1 MRTPSPARSSS
12 VMVPFRR
19 WRVAATAHHVD
30 GRITHTSCMGRVV
43 TISASY
49 GAGGS
54 YVGPRVAERLGVP
67 FVDRAIPGE
76 VAQRLAVPLH
86 EAVKRDESAGTV
98 LERFVRALAPA
109 GLPFGA
115 RPVLEHECV
124 DDNAY
129 RDATEQVIRE
139 QAASTGSVI
148 LGRAAALVL
157 REHPGA
163 LHVRLLGPKAQRVE
177 RAMAAE
183 GIDRAGGRAPARRQ
197 RPRPRGLRAALLR
210 RQRARP
216 APLPPQPRQHCDR
229 SRLLR
234 RHDRHSGNALTVHTR
249 DPRPDTVARCD
260 ASSSWQARS
269 RWQEPSHRR
278 RAHITSPTSL
288 TRW

>member
-1 MRTPSPARSSS
+1 
-12 VMVPFRR
+12 
-19 WRVAATAHHVD
+19 
-30 GRITHTSCMGRVV
+30 MGRVV

-76 VAQRLAVPLH
+76 VAQRLSVPLR
-86 EAVKRDESAGTV
+86 EAVRRDETAGSV

-115 RPVLEHECV
+115 RPVLEYECV
-124 DDNAY
+124 DDNAF

-157 REHPGA
+157 RDHPGA
-163 LHVRLLGPKAQRVE
+163 LHVRMHGPQERRVE

-183 GIDRAGGRAPARRQ
+183 NIDREEAERR
-197 RPRPRGLRAALLR
+197 LVDND
-210 RQRARP
+210 RARE
-216 APLPPQPRQHCDR
+216 AYVQHFYGAD
-229 SRLLR
+229 
-234 RHDRHSGNALTVHTR
+234 AR
-249 DPRPDTVARCD
+249 DPDLY
-260 ASSSWQARS
+260 
-269 RWQEPSHRR
+269 HL
-278 RAHITSPTSL
+278 SL
-288 TRW
+288 DSTAIDLDCCVDLMVTAATR

>member
-1 MRTPSPARSSS
+1 
-12 VMVPFRR
+12 
-19 WRVAATAHHVD
+19 
-30 GRITHTSCMGRVV
+30 MGRVV

-148 LGRAAALVL
+148 LGRAAAVVL

-163 LHVRLLGPKAQRVE
+163 LHVRLLGPKPQRVE

-183 GIDRAGGRAPARRQ
+183 GIDRAEAERRLADNDRAREAYVQHFYGANARD
-197 RPRPRGLRAALLR
+197 PHLYHLSLDSSAIDLDCCVDMIVRAA
-210 RQRARP
+210 
-216 APLPPQPRQHCDR
+216 
-229 SRLLR
+229 
-234 RHDRHSGNALTVHTR
+234 TR
-249 DPRPDTVARCD
+249 
-260 ASSSWQARS
+260 
-269 RWQEPSHRR
+269 
-278 RAHITSPTSL
+278 
-288 TRW
+288 

>member
-1 MRTPSPARSSS
+1 MT
-12 VMVPFRR
+12 
-19 WRVAATAHHVD
+19 
-30 GRITHTSCMGRVV
+30 RVV

-76 VAQRLAVPLH
+76 VAQRLAVPLR
-86 EAVKRDESAGTV
+86 EAVRRDESAGTV

-139 QAASTGSVI
+139 QAGSTGSVI

-163 LHVRLLGPKAQRVE
+163 LHVRLHGPKPQRIE

-183 GIDRAGGRAPARRQ
+183 DIDREEAERR
-197 RPRPRGLRAALLR
+197 LADND
-210 RQRARP
+210 RARE
-216 APLPPQPRQHCDR
+216 AYVQHFYGAD
-229 SRLLR
+229 
-234 RHDRHSGNALTVHTR
+234 AR
-249 DPRPDTVARCD
+249 DPHLYHLSLD
-260 ASSSWQARS
+260 SSVIDLDCCVEMIVTAAQR
-269 RWQEPSHRR
+269 
-278 RAHITSPTSL
+278 
-288 TRW
+288 